1 MTARLKQIK
10 DKKKHEEEMN
20 VLGTVGVDVTGNVE
34 SGELQRKRGRRER
47 RKEHN
52 DFKASLTNI

>member
-1 MTARLKQIK
+1 MHYWRRKKAAMTARLKQIK

-34 SGELQRKRGRRER
+34 SGEL
-47 RKEHN
+47 
-52 DFKASLTNI
+52 